1 MTMSALSD
9 ELAQVRTKKKEFLAQ
24 IERIVPWKEWLALIQ
39 PCYYKGERG
48 NKPYPLE
55 TMLRLYLLQNLY
67 DLSDEATAAEAIDSR
82 AFSDFCGVDSSN
94 QVPNGD
100 TIGRFRNLLVK
111 NGLQEKLFTQVVAAL
126 TEQGLIL
133 KKGLTEQGLI
143 LKKGT
148 IVDSTIISAPSSTK
162 NKEKKRDPDAHQV
175 KKGNTWHF
183 GYKAHIGVDKD
194 SGLVHTVEAT
204 PANVHDVSQ
213 TSSLLTGEEEVV
225 YGDSGYLGADKR
237 EDAIVRNKSG
247 HKIKYKINR
256 RPSQLKKL
264 SKSGQY
270 AAKKAEH
277 AKSSV
282 RAKVEHVFGV
292 VKKQLRFRKTRY
304 RGLEK
309 QRAKFNIIFALANL
323 LLADR
328 PCLAA

>member
-1 MTMSALSD
+1 MDKQMTIFAFSD
-9 ELAQVRTKKKEFLAQ
+9 ELMQVRTRKKAFLAQ
-24 IERIVPWKEWLALIQ
+24 IERIVPWKEWLALIR

-67 DLSDEATAAEAIDSR
+67 DLSDEGTVAEAIDSR
-82 AFSDFCGVDSSN
+82 AFSDFCGIDSSN
-94 QVPNGD
+94 QVPDGD
-100 TIGRFRNLLVK
+100 TLGRFRNLLVK
-111 NGLQEKLFTQVVAAL
+111 NGLQEQLFAQVVAVL
-126 TEQGLIL
+126 TER
-133 KKGLTEQGLI
+133 GLI

-148 IVDSTIISAPSSTK
+148 IVDSTIISAPPSTR
-162 NKEKKRDPDAHQV
+162 NKAKKRDPEAHQV

-204 PANVHDVSQ
+204 PANVHDVVE
-213 TSSLLTGEEEVV
+213 TSKLLTGEEEVV
-225 YGDSGYLGADKR
+225 YGDSGYLGAGKR

-247 HKIKYKINR
+247 RKIKYKINR
-256 RPSQLKKL
+256 RPSQVKKL
-264 SKSGQY
+264 SKSGQH

-309 QRAKFNIIFALANL
+309 QRAKFNIMFALANL
-323 LLADR
+323 ILADR